1 MSQTITG
8 AMDDAG
14 VAGSV
19 RGGDAR
25 RAAVRGVAR
34 RVTVVAM
41 SAVVVMATGVARAGG
56 DEGWSSLLVGWG
68 SNQYGQLNTPAGLAN
83 VTQIAAGYY
92 HTIAL
97 KSDGTVA
104 CWGSNNY
111 GQCSNTSRTRERHTD
126 RGGRLPHHRVL

>member
-1 MSQTITG
+1 
-8 AMDDAG
+8 MDDAG

-25 RAAVRGVAR
+25 RAAVRSVAR

-68 SNQYGQLNTPAGLAN
+68 SNQYGQLNTPAGLAS
-83 VTQIAAGYY
+83 VTQIASGFY

-104 CWGSNNY
+104 CWGWN
-111 GQCSNTSRTRERHTD
+111 
-126 RGGRLPHHRVL
+126 

>member
-56 DEGWSSLLVGWG
+56 DEGWLGSRLVAWG
-68 SNQYGQLNTPAGLAN
+68 YNGDGQCITPGGLAS
-83 VTQIAAGYY
+83 VTQIAGGNQ

-104 CWGSNNY
+104 
-111 GQCSNTSRTRERHTD
+111 
-126 RGGRLPHHRVL
+126 